1 MLLCRMLYTPFLCRM
16 ITCCISTTLTH
27 FYRNYLHRRG
37 WRWGNRY
44 DRPGSVILFHQCI
57 ADLTKTRQSSPAGSH
72 GTRAGDAMTF
82 AFCSQESFDYLQ
94 RNKYLHDSIYRHV
107 ISNLY
112 ILFHVRESI
121 ASSTIGATFRNPF
134 KLIMLIIIYKVYLKS
149 KFYFYSFLFII
160 ILK

>member
-1 MLLCRMLYTPFLCRM
+1 MLYTPFLCRM
-16 ITCCISTTLTH
+16 IICCVSTTLTH

-57 ADLTKTRQSSPAGSH
+57 TDLTKTRQSSPAGSH
-72 GTRAGDAMTF
+72 GARAGHAMTF

-94 RNKYLHDSIYRHV
+94 RNKYLHDSIYVFYRRV

-112 ILFHVRESI
+112 ILFHRI
-121 ASSTIGATFRNPF
+121 DCFQHDMCNIQKCFQIDYAHNN
-134 KLIMLIIIYKVYLKS
+134 KVYLKS
-149 KFYFYSFLFII
+149 QFYFYSFLFII